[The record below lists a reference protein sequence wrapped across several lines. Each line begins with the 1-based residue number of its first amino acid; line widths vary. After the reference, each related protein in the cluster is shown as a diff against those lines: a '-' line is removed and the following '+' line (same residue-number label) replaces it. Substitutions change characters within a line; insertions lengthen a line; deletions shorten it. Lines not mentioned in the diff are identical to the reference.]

1 MAVDTVPNA
10 AAVVVE
16 ADHHT
21 AVAVAD
27 REVAVAAAGM
37 EVAAAAADRK
47 VAVAAQYSDRTFL
60 KSCRD
65 RSVVEEAEEIVVQ
78 VEGVGEAI
86 HMIGFG
92 TYWAV
97 EERKRH
103 SLLSRMEHWVQE
115 ESSTVD

>member
-27 REVAVAAAGM
+27 REVA
-37 EVAAAAADRK
+37 AAAAADRK
-47 VAVAAQYSDRTFL
+47 VAVAVQYSDRTFL

>member
-1 MAVDTVPNA
+1 MPVDTVPNA
-10 AAVVVE
+10 AAVVAE

-21 AVAVAD
+21 AV
-27 REVAVAAAGM
+27 
-37 EVAAAAADRK
+37 AAADRK
-47 VAVAAQYSDRTFL
+47 VAVAVQYSDRTFL